1 MTATLPD
8 STSTSTSSGTR
19 TGDHATTSFLPADAR
34 ERLEPKLREAV
45 SEFVDSPA
53 EAVEKADRL
62 LAETVEQLHQAL
74 VHRHGELR
82 SAWNGKEATGGAR
95 SAGGTERT
103 RHDEGTRHD
112 DGAGFGDGKGF
123 GDGTPSGAGTGLR
136 DDRTDLTGGR
146 ADLTGG
152 RADLTGGRAD
162 LTGGRADLTG
172 DRADLTGDRADLT
185 GDRADLTGD
194 RADLGGD
201 RADLTGDRDRTGTA
215 RDADRDGTADDRAG
229 LAGAASARKPGATTG
244 AETEAGHRVPGDE
257 RTASRAGHG
266 TEADT
271 ERLRLAL
278 QEYRETTERL
288 LSL

>member
-103 RHDEGTRHD
+103 RHDD
-112 DGAGFGDGKGF
+112 AGFGDGKGF
-123 GDGTPSGAGTGLR
+123 GDGTPNGAGTGLR
-136 DDRTDLTGGR
+136 DD
-146 ADLTGG
+146 
-152 RADLTGGRAD
+152 RAD

-172 DRADLTGDRADLT
+172 DRADL
-185 GDRADLTGD
+185 
-194 RADLGGD
+194 GGD
-201 RADLTGDRDRTGTA
+201 RTDLTSDRDRTGTA

>member
-103 RHDEGTRHD
+103 RHDD
-112 DGAGFGDGKGF
+112 AGFGDGKGF
-123 GDGTPSGAGTGLR
+123 GDGTPNGAGTGLR
-136 DDRTDLTGGR
+136 DDR

-152 RADLTGGRAD
+152 RADLT
-162 LTGGRADLTG
+162 
-172 DRADLTGDRADLT
+172 
-185 GDRADLTGD
+185 
-194 RADLGGD
+194 GD

>member
-8 STSTSTSSGTR
+8 STSTSTSTGTR
-19 TGDHATTSFLPADAR
+19 TGDHAATSFLPADAR

-123 GDGTPSGAGTGLR
+123 GDGTPNGAGTDLR

-146 ADLTGG
+146 ADLTG
-152 RADLTGGRAD
+152 
-162 LTGGRADLTG
+162 
-172 DRADLTGDRADLT
+172 DRADLR
-185 GDRADLTGD
+185 
-194 RADLGGD
+194 GD

>member
-8 STSTSTSSGTR
+8 STSTSTSTGTR

-112 DGAGFGDGKGF
+112 DAGFGDGKGF
-123 GDGTPSGAGTGLR
+123 GDGTPNGAGTGLR
-136 DDRTDLTGGR
+136 DD
-146 ADLTGG
+146 
-152 RADLTGGRAD
+152 RAD

-172 DRADLTGDRADLT
+172 DRADLRGDRADLT
-185 GDRADLTGD
+185 
-194 RADLGGD
+194 GD

-229 LAGAASARKPGATTG
+229 LAGAASVRKPGATTG

>member
-8 STSTSTSSGTR
+8 STSTSTSTSTRTGTR

-62 LAETVEQLHQAL
+62 LAETVEQLHEAL

-82 SAWNGKEATGGAR
+82 SAWNGEGATGGAR
-95 SAGGTERT
+95 SAGSTERT

-123 GDGTPSGAGTGLR
+123 GDGTPSGADTGLR
-136 DDRTDLTGGR
+136 DDRTDLTG
-146 ADLTGG
+146 
-152 RADLTGGRAD
+152 
-162 LTGGRADLTG
+162 
-172 DRADLTGDRADLT
+172 
-185 GDRADLTGD
+185 D
-194 RADLGGD
+194 RADLGGERADLRDD
-201 RADLTGDRDRTGTA
+201 RAGLTGDRDRTGTA

-257 RTASRAGHG
+257 RTASRTGHG

>member
-8 STSTSTSSGTR
+8 STSTSTRTSTGTR

-62 LAETVEQLHQAL
+62 LAETVEQLHEAL

-82 SAWNGKEATGGAR
+82 SAWNGEGAAGGAR
-95 SAGGTERT
+95 SAGSTERT

-146 ADLTGG
+146 ADLGG
-152 RADLTGGRAD
+152 DRAGLTGG
-162 LTGGRADLTG
+162 
-172 DRADLTGDRADLT
+172 
-185 GDRADLTGD
+185 

-201 RADLTGDRDRTGTA
+201 RAGLTGDRDRTGTA

-257 RTASRAGHG
+257 RTASRTGHG

>member
-8 STSTSTSSGTR
+8 STS

-82 SAWNGKEATGGAR
+82 SAWNGKEATGSAR

-146 ADLTGG
+146 ADLG
-152 RADLTGGRAD
+152 
-162 LTGGRADLTG
+162 
-172 DRADLTGDRADLT
+172 
-185 GDRADLTGD
+185 GD

-201 RADLTGDRDRTGTA
+201 RADLTGDRDRTGSA

-229 LAGAASARKPGATTG
+229 LAGATSARKPGGTTG

-266 TEADT
+266 AEADT

-288 LSL
+288 LNL

>member
-8 STSTSTSSGTR
+8 STSTGTR

-62 LAETVEQLHQAL
+62 LAETVEQLHEAL

-82 SAWNGKEATGGAR
+82 SAWNGKEATGSAR
-95 SAGGTERT
+95 SAGGTER
-103 RHDEGTRHD
+103 TRHD

-146 ADLTGG
+146 ADLTG
-152 RADLTGGRAD
+152 
-162 LTGGRADLTG
+162 
-172 DRADLTGDRADLT
+172 
-185 GDRADLTGD
+185 
-194 RADLGGD
+194 
-201 RADLTGDRDRTGTA
+201 DRDRTGSA

-229 LAGAASARKPGATTG
+229 LADAASARKPGATTGATTG

-257 RTASRAGHG
+257 RTALRAGHG

>member
-1 MTATLPD
+1 MTAILPD
-8 STSTSTSSGTR
+8 KATTTGS
-19 TGDHATTSFLPADAR
+19 GDHATTSFLPADAR

-62 LAETVEQLHQAL
+62 LAEIVEQLHEAL

-82 SAWNGKEATGGAR
+82 SAWDGKAGAKSAR
-95 SAGGTERT
+95 STGGTER
-103 RHDEGTRHD
+103 TRHD

-136 DDRTDLTGGR
+136 NDR
-146 ADLTGG
+146 ADLTGE
-152 RADLTGGRAD
+152 RTDLS
-162 LTGGRADLTG
+162 G

-185 GDRADLTGD
+185 GERT
-194 RADLGGD
+194 
-201 RADLTGDRDRTGTA
+201 DLTGDRDRTGTA

-244 AETEAGHRVPGDE
+244 TETGATTGTETEAGTRVPGE
-257 RTASRAGHG
+257 EGTASRPGHG

>member
-1 MTATLPD
+1 MTAILPD
-8 STSTSTSSGTR
+8 KATTTGSG
-19 TGDHATTSFLPADAR
+19 DYAATSFLPADAR

-62 LAETVEQLHQAL
+62 LAEIVEQLHEAL

-82 SAWNGKEATGGAR
+82 SAWDGKAGAKSAR
-95 SAGGTERT
+95 STGSTER
-103 RHDEGTRHD
+103 TRHD

-123 GDGTPSGAGTGLR
+123 GDGTPSGAATGLR
-136 DDRTDLTGGR
+136 N
-146 ADLTGG
+146 
-152 RADLTGGRAD
+152 
-162 LTGGRADLTG
+162 
-172 DRADLTGDRADLT
+172 DRADLTGDRADLS
-185 GDRADLTGD
+185 GDRADLS
-194 RADLGGD
+194 GD

-244 AETEAGHRVPGDE
+244 TETGTTTGATAGTETEAGTRVPGEE
-257 RTASRAGHG
+257 RTASRPGHG

>member
-8 STSTSTSSGTR
+8 STSTSTSTSTGTR

-103 RHDEGTRHD
+103 RHD

-123 GDGTPSGAGTGLR
+123 GDGTPNGAGTGLR
-136 DDRTDLTGGR
+136 DD
-146 ADLTGG
+146 

-172 DRADLTGDRADLT
+172 DRADLGGDRADLSD
-185 GDRADLTGD
+185 DRT
-194 RADLGGD
+194 
-201 RADLTGDRDRTGTA
+201 DLTGDRDRTGTA

>member
-8 STSTSTSSGTR
+8 STSTSTSTGTR

-62 LAETVEQLHQAL
+62 LAETVEQLHEAL

-82 SAWNGKEATGGAR
+82 SAWNGKEATGSAR
-95 SAGGTERT
+95 SAGGTER
-103 RHDEGTRHD
+103 TRHD

-146 ADLTGG
+146 ADLG
-152 RADLTGGRAD
+152 
-162 LTGGRADLTG
+162 
-172 DRADLTGDRADLT
+172 
-185 GDRADLTGD
+185 GD

-201 RADLTGDRDRTGTA
+201 RDRTGSA

-229 LAGAASARKPGATTG
+229 LAGAASARKPGTTTG